1 MCTQALAKL
10 LPAAD
15 GLGDGRRLARSDSRG
30 HGTAADTVSAGSVAD
45 FSVPTSAR
53 VADRAGDVLLA
64 ALTYL
69 IEAADEHAAPWGWC
83 R

>member
-1 MCTQALAKL
+1 MLHGGEQYQSSKTIIIGFCCKIKLA
-10 LPAAD
+10 A
-15 GLGDGRRLARSDSRG
+15 RLYL
-30 HGTAADTVSAGSVAD
+30 AG
-45 FSVPTSAR
+45 
-53 VADRAGDVLLA
+53 RAGDVLLA

>member
-1 MCTQALAKL
+1 MQDHR
-10 LPAAD
+10 PARPD
-15 GLGDGRRLARSDSRG
+15 TC
-30 HGTAADTVSAGSVAD
+30 GTPAH
-45 FSVPTSAR
+45 
-53 VADRAGDVLLA
+53 RAGDVLLA